1 MTASAPS
8 AAATELVVLEN
19 GKPLAFT
26 FADCLR
32 YHGFGFP
39 GGVAHGFKV
48 LERALPLLGD
58 GAPVERREIRVETA
72 FPGPGARDAIEL
84 VTRAATGGRY
94 VVDAAFAGPEV
105 PESPAGRYFFRLI
118 VATRAVELVIR
129 PGFVVP
135 EFLALGRKR
144 DRSAAEEARLTV
156 LKQEMADR
164 LMAAPAADVYAA
176 TVVAA
181 PTP

>member
-1 MTASAPS
+1 MS
-8 AAATELVVLEN
+8 ELVVLEG
-19 GKPLAFT
+19 GKRLTFA

-58 GAPVERREIRVETA
+58 GAPVERRQIRVETA

-84 VTRAATGGRY
+84 VTRAVTDGRY
-94 VVDAAFAGPEV
+94 VVDAAFAGPDI

-118 VATRAVELVIR
+118 LGARAVELVIR

-135 EFLALGRKR
+135 EFISLGRKR
-144 DRSAAEEARLTV
+144 DRSADEEARLTV

-164 LMAAPAADVYAA
+164 LMAAPAAEVYDARP
-176 TVVAA
+176 VAA
-181 PTP
+181 VPHP

>member
-1 MTASAPS
+1 M
-8 AAATELVVLEN
+8 TELVVLED
-19 GKPLAFT
+19 GKRLT
-26 FADCLR
+26 
-32 YHGFGFP
+32 FGFP

-84 VTRAATGGRY
+84 VTRAVIDGRY
-94 VVDAAFAGPEV
+94 VVDAGFAGPDV

-118 VATRAVELVIR
+118 YRGRAVELVIR

-135 EFLALGRKR
+135 EFISLARKPGR
-144 DRSAAEEARLTV
+144 DAAQEARLVV

-164 LMAAPAADVYAA
+164 VMAAAPADVYEAR
-176 TVVAA
+176 VAA
-181 PTP
+181 RAVA

>member
-1 MTASAPS
+1 M
-8 AAATELVVLEN
+8 TELVVLEA
-19 GKPLAFT
+19 GKSLAFD

-32 YHGFGFP
+32 YHGFRFP
-39 GGVAHGFKV
+39 GGVAHGFQV
-48 LERALPLLGD
+48 LRRALPLLGD

-84 VTRAATGGRY
+84 VTRAASDGRY
-94 VVDAAFAGPEV
+94 VVDVAFAGPDV

-118 VATRAVELVIR
+118 YRGRAVELVIR

-135 EFLALGRKR
+135 EFIALSRKP
-144 DRSAAEEARLTV
+144 DRAAAEEARLEV

-164 LMAAPAADVYAA
+164 LLAAPAHDVYDARLLA
-176 TVVAA
+176 RAVR
-181 PTP
+181 

>member
-1 MTASAPS
+1 MTDI
-8 AAATELVVLEN
+8 VVLED
-19 GKPLAFT
+19 GKRLTFA

-48 LERALPLLGD
+48 MERALPLLGD
-58 GAPVERREIRVETA
+58 GAPVERRQIRVETA

-84 VTRAATGGRY
+84 VTRAVTGERY
-94 VVDAAFAGPEV
+94 VVDAAFAGTEI

-118 VATRAVELVIR
+118 LGERAVELVIR

-135 EFLALGRKR
+135 EFIALARKR
-144 DRSAAEEARLTV
+144 DRSTDEEARLVV

-164 LMAAPAADVYAA
+164 LMAAPAAEVYDARLVAPA
-176 TVVAA
+176 TV
-181 PTP
+181 

>member
-1 MTASAPS
+1 M
-8 AAATELVVLEN
+8 TELIVLED
-19 GKPLAFT
+19 GKSLAFD

-39 GGVAHGFKV
+39 GGVAHGYKV

-58 GAPVERREIRVETA
+58 GEAVERRQVRVETA

-84 VTRAATGGRY
+84 VTRAVTDGRY
-94 VVDAAFAGPEV
+94 VVDAGFAGPDV

-118 VATRAVELVIR
+118 YRDRAVELVIR

-135 EFLALGRKR
+135 EFIALGRKK
-144 DRSAAEEARLTV
+144 DRTAAEEARLTI

-164 LMAAPAADVYAA
+164 LMAAPASEVYDARVFA
-176 TVVAA
+176 RAVV
-181 PTP
+181 